1 MDLSSKLILDTSK
14 IHLKLVDQNSFN
26 VVNFEDSNDDFS
38 DYTVKNIN
46 VFEYEMVDI
55 SDLEQE
61 QTDR

>member
-1 MDLSSKLILDTSK
+1 MDFKS
-14 IHLKLVDQNSFN
+14 
-26 VVNFEDSNDDFS
+26 VNFEDSNDDFS

-46 VFEYEMVDI
+46 VFECEMVDI